1 MPACSADAAPWCGQ
15 PLLHTPKPEDLN
27 HLTPEQVALYLEI
40 AKTGIRLVRD
50 DEPFDEVKQIFGR
63 QVSYDKNDNEY
74 TYARPELNGIL
85 FSIRLSGSAPSSS
98 TSTIRFY
105 IGVRKR
111 LAGIDKQAL
120 EEQMDLPLA
129 KKNLAIN
136 LDRQSHINFGYKIGM
151 DSVSCYPVT
160 VLLNYFKD
168 EAYSTLDPRAEQEA
182 KYLGP
187 VLIERAWM
195 TPEET
200 MVRARRVPQCRSR
213 QPAPRSGLW
222 KPTIPHDVPNAE
234 YFKRHEAYAQ
244 RVQKG
249 QPMLSVGIG
258 SPAQEAR
265 VLWTWV
271 GE

>member
-50 DEPFDEVKQIFGR
+50 AAPFDEEKEIFGELIFHG
-63 QVSYDKNDNEY
+63 KHHNEFTY
-74 TYARPELNGIL
+74 TRPELNGVSIK
-85 FSIRLSGSAPSSS
+85 IRLAKPENGSSNSV
-98 TSTIRFY
+98 IRFY

-120 EEQMDLPLA
+120 EEQLQLQRA
-129 KKNLAIN
+129 ENYVAIN
-136 LDRQSHINFGYKIGM
+136 LDRQPYINFEYEVGM
-151 DSVSCYPVT
+151 DPVSCYPVT

-168 EAYSTLDPRAEQEA
+168 EAYSTLDSRAEREA